1 MLSSPAPS
9 SFRWTFNTTKKTKAA
24 EAKKAFGKED
34 FVRINATASVLTYVA
49 GSDKWVTMS
58 IFSSCYFF

>member
-24 EAKKAFGKED
+24 EAKRAFGKED

-49 GSDKWVTMS
+49 GSDK
-58 IFSSCYFF
+58 